1 MSDRFTIHSLKGWV
15 MVAAAAQSVIAG
27 VTSGR
32 RAQRMVAILDLVSER
47 GSVSLAELAE
57 TLDISAATAR
67 RDLSDL
73 ADQNL
78 VVRTHG
84 GVTALERGR
93 EIPVALRDTRF
104 QEAKRA
110 IAKAMVQRLPPEKH
124 VIALSGGTTTASVA
138 RALANHRDIA
148 VVTNSLTIAGLLSG
162 YSGVRVVMTGGFL
175 RPQSL
180 ELVGALAESTF
191 NAVNVGTAILGA
203 DGISASTGVTTHD
216 ETEARTNLAMVT
228 KAQRTVV
235 VADGSKVGAVAL
247 AQVADI
253 GQVEMLITDSTA
265 DPAELDRLRAAGVEV
280 VVVDVGK

>member
-1 MSDRFTIHSLKGWV
+1 MD
-15 MVAAAAQSVIAG
+15 APAAQSVIAR

-47 GSVSLAELAE
+47 GSVSLTELSE
-57 TLDISAATAR
+57 TLGISAATAR

-84 GVTALERGR
+84 GVSALERGR

-110 IAKAMVQRLPPEKH
+110 IAKAMVQRLPAERH

-148 VVTNSLTIAGLLSG
+148 VVTNSLTIANLLSG
-162 YSGVRVVMTGGFL
+162 YAGVRVVMTGGFL

-191 NAVNVGTAILGA
+191 NAVNVGTAVLGA
-203 DGISASTGVTTHD
+203 DGISAASGVTTHD
-216 ETEARTNLAMVT
+216 ETEARTNRAMVA

-235 VADGSKVGAVAL
+235 VADGSKIGAVAL
-247 AQVADI
+247 AQMADI
-253 GQVEMLITDSTA
+253 DQVAMLITDSTA
-265 DPAELDRLRAAGVEV
+265 DKGELDRIRAAGVEV
-280 VVVDVGK
+280 VVVDIKN